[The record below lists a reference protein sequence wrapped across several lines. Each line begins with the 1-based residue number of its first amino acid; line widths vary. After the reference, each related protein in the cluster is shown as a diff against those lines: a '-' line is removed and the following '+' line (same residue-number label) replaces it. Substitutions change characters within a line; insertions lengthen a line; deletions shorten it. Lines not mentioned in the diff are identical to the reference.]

1 MSFIVIEGNAT
12 DNATLREF
20 TSNRTGHSV
29 PISNVTVA
37 VNDRRYNAETDEW
50 VDTGRTFYEVTV
62 SGEQAIH
69 FASSALKGTRLM
81 IAGNVY
87 VEEYR
92 DTSADRAGTTRQR
105 RRISAEHHGVS
116 TKYAPAHVPNSD
128 VLHTVTS

>member
-12 DNATLREF
+12 EDASLREF
-20 TSNRTGHSV
+20 ISKRTDQSV

-37 VNDRRYNAETDEW
+37 VNDRRYNAETDQW

-69 FASSALKGTRLM
+69 FAASALKGTRLL

-92 DTSADRAGTTRQR
+92 DNEGNTRQR
-105 RRISAEHHGVS
+105 RRVSAEHHGVS
-116 TKYAPAHVPNSD
+116 TKYAPARVPE
-128 VLHTVTS
+128 TVTSTS

>member
-20 TSNRTGHSV
+20 TSKRTGQSV

-81 IAGNVY
+81 IAGDVY

-92 DTSADRAGTTRQR
+92 DNEGNTRQR
-105 RRISAEHHGVS
+105 RRLSADHHGVS
-116 TKYAPAHVPNSD
+116 TKYALVQVPQ
-128 VLHTVTS
+128 TVTS

>member
-12 DNATLREF
+12 EHATLREF
-20 TSNRTGHSV
+20 TSKRTGQSV

-37 VNDRRYNAETDEW
+37 VNDRRYNAEADTWE
-50 VDTGRTFYEVTV
+50 DTGRTFYEVTV

-92 DTSADRAGTTRQR
+92 DNEGNTRQR
-105 RRISAEHHGVS
+105 RRVSADHHGVS
-116 TKYAPAHVPNSD
+116 TRYAPAQVPE
-128 VLHTVTS
+128 TVRS

>member
-12 DNATLREF
+12 DHATLREF
-20 TSNRTGHSV
+20 TSNRTNQSV

-37 VNDRRYNAETDEW
+37 VNDRRYNAETDSWE
-50 VDTGRTFYEVTV
+50 DTGRTFYEVTV

-69 FASSALKGTRLM
+69 FASSALKGTRLL

-92 DTSADRAGTTRQR
+92 DNEGTTRQR

-116 TKYAPAHVPNSD
+116 TKYAPASVPE
-128 VLHTVTS
+128 TVTSTS

>member
-12 DNATLREF
+12 EDASLREF
-20 TSNRTGHSV
+20 ISKRTDQSV

-37 VNDRRYNAETDEW
+37 VNDRRYNAETDQW

-69 FASSALKGTRLM
+69 FAASALKGTRLM

-92 DTSADRAGTTRQR
+92 DNEGNTRQR
-105 RRISAEHHGVS
+105 RRVSADHHGVS
-116 TKYAPAHVPNSD
+116 TKYAPASVPE
-128 VLHTVTS
+128 TVTSTS

>member
-20 TSNRTGHSV
+20 TSKRTGQSV

-37 VNDRRYNAETDEW
+37 VNDRRYNAKTDEW

-92 DTSADRAGTTRQR
+92 DNEGNTRQR
-105 RRISAEHHGVS
+105 RRVSADHHGVS
-116 TKYAPAHVPNSD
+116 TKYAPAQVPQ
-128 VLHTVTS
+128 TVTS

>member
-1 MSFIVIEGNAT
+1 MSIIFIEGNAT
-12 DNATLREF
+12 EDASLREF
-20 TSNRTGHSV
+20 TSKRTNQNV

-37 VNDRRYNAETDEW
+37 VNDRRYNAETDQW

-81 IAGNVY
+81 VAGNVY

-92 DTSADRAGTTRQR
+92 DNAGNTRQR
-105 RRISAEHHGVS
+105 RRISGEHHGVS
-116 TKYAPAHVPNSD
+116 TKYAPAQVPQ
-128 VLHTVTS
+128 TVTA

>member
-12 DNATLREF
+12 ANATLRDF
-20 TSNRTGHSV
+20 LSKRTNQSV

-37 VNDRRYNAETDEW
+37 VNDHRYNGETDTWE
-50 VDTGRTFYEVTV
+50 DTGRTFYEVTV
-62 SGEQAIH
+62 SGEQAVH
-69 FASSALKGTRLM
+69 FASSAVKGTRLL

-92 DTSADRAGTTRQR
+92 DNDGNTRQR

-116 TKYAPAHVPNSD
+116 TKYTPAYVPE
-128 VLHTVTS
+128 TVTSAS

>member
-12 DNATLREF
+12 EDASLREF
-20 TSNRTGHSV
+20 ISTRTDQSV

-37 VNDRRYNAETDEW
+37 VNDRRYHAETDQW

-62 SGEQAIH
+62 AGEQAIH
-69 FASSALKGTRLM
+69 FASTALKGTRLL

-92 DTSADRAGTTRQR
+92 DNEGNTRQR
-105 RRISAEHHGVS
+105 RRVSADHHGVS
-116 TKYAPAHVPNSD
+116 TKYAPASIPNSA
-128 VLHTVTS
+128 VPETVTSTS